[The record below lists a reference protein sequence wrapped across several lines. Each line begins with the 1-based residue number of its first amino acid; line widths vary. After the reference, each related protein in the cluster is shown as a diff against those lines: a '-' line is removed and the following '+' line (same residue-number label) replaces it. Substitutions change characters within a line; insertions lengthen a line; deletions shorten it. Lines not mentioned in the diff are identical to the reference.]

1 MQGPVTRLG
10 VMVSITALVGST
22 TLASP
27 VGAQTDGPEA
37 AEGAES
43 ETELEEGEAPSD
55 EQRAEEDDV
64 APVLPGA
71 AVPDSIEV
79 QVIGDKAD
87 AMQKIPGSG
96 TFLGPEEI
104 DRADPQDAAE
114 LLRRVPG
121 VSVRQDSAG
130 GGRLD
135 IGVRGLDPGRSRRVL
150 LLEDGIPIGNN
161 PYAEPDLYWVPP
173 AERWAALEV
182 VKGSGNI
189 LFGPQTVTGV
199 INFITPYVP
208 WRREVTLEATGGQR
222 GFAQGLGRYG
232 DRHGDVGYLAQ
243 IVVRRGDGF
252 RDQGFRTVDT
262 FAKVDFPTSD
272 TGNAVLKIGLHDYV
286 ADADDVGLTSVMWQA
301 DPRRNSLAP
310 NDESRTRRYHASL
323 THQHRFSEAVS
334 LRTLAYGY
342 ALTRAWRRQD
352 YTRFPVAGDR
362 YTVIVG
368 DPSVPEGAI
377 YFEPTNR
384 TLDRTYL
391 VGGFEPKL
399 EVRFATGVVEHTL
412 DVGARVLGEGAHYE
426 QRAGDNPQTYSGA
439 LELDETRT
447 TVAGALYLQ
456 DRMAFLDEVVLLT
469 PGLRLE
475 YARYERQIDRQPTAT
490 GAEDVDI
497 SGDSDVLG
505 IIPGIGITAGT
516 PDMHGFAGAHVGFAP
531 PRAASS
537 IASNG
542 NSELLED
549 ERSIIYEAGV
559 RLGERRFWQIEAA
572 GFLNNFFNQI
582 VPATVGAQT
591 TLVNGGKTRQMG
603 LESAATMAFG
613 KLVEHGVL
621 LDVTARYTIMRAEF
635 VGGDEDGNQLPYA
648 PNHLL
653 NAILDVGHE
662 VGIGAQLAYGYVGPQ
677 LTDDLNTIEE
687 DVTGRVGRLDGY
699 HRLDA
704 SVRYRETHTGLTARL
719 SVKDV
724 IDRPFVIS
732 RRPEGIFG
740 AGYRQIMA
748 SLRWDYEAER

>member
-1 MQGPVTRLG
+1 MQGPVRRLG
-10 VMVSITALVGST
+10 LATALVG
-22 TLASP
+22 L
-27 VGAQTDGPEA
+27 
-37 AEGAES
+37 
-43 ETELEEGEAPSD
+43 LIAPSSWAQPAD
-55 EQRAEEDDV
+55 TERVEDTEEDDLPPEPFEDDLV
-64 APVLPGA
+64 AVPPELEPA
-71 AVPDSIEV
+71 PDSIEV
-79 QVIGDKAD
+79 TVIGDKAD
-87 AMQKIPGSG
+87 AMQKVPGSG
-96 TFLGPEEI
+96 TFVGPEEI

-121 VSVRQDSAG
+121 VSVRQDTAG

-189 LFGPQTVTGV
+189 LYGPQTVTGV
-199 INFITPYVP
+199 VNFITPYVP

-243 IVVRRGDGF
+243 VLFRRGDGF
-252 RDQGFRTVDT
+252 RDQGFRMVDS

-272 TGNAVLKIGLHDYV
+272 TGNAVLKIGIHDYV
-286 ADADDVGLTSVMWQA
+286 ADADDVGLTSAMFDA
-301 DPRRNSLAP
+301 DPRRDSLAP
-310 NDESRTRRYHASL
+310 NDEARTRRYHASL
-323 THQHRFSEAVS
+323 THEHRFSEAVS

-342 ALTRAWRRQD
+342 ALTRVWRRQD

-368 DPSVPEGAI
+368 DSGVPGGAI

-384 TLDRTYL
+384 TLDRSYL

-399 EVRFATGVVEHTL
+399 EVRFATGAVEHTL

-426 QRAGDNPQTYSGA
+426 QRAGDTPRTYTGE

-456 DRMAFLDEVVLLT
+456 DRMAFLDEVILLT
-469 PGLRLE
+469 PGVRLE
-475 YARYERQIDRQPTAT
+475 YARYQRQIDRQPTAT
-490 GAEDVDI
+490 GAENVDV

-549 ERSIIYEAGV
+549 ERSVIYEAGL
-559 RLGERRFWQIEAA
+559 RLGERRFWQVEVA
-572 GFLNNFFNQI
+572 GFFNNFFNQV

-613 KLVEHGVL
+613 KIIQHGML
-621 LDVTARYTIMRAEF
+621 LDVTGRYTLMRAEF
-635 VGGDEDGNQLPYA
+635 VGGDDDGNQLPYA

-653 NAILDVGHE
+653 NGVLDVGHD
-662 VGIGAQLAYGYVGPQ
+662 VGIGAQLAYGFVGSQ

-687 DVTGRVGRLDGY
+687 DITGRVGRIDGY

-704 SVRYRETHTGLTARL
+704 SVRYHESHTGLTARL
-719 SVKDV
+719 SIKDL

-732 RRPEGIFG
+732 RRPEGIF
-740 AGYRQIMA
+740 AGGFRQVMA
-748 SLRWDYEAER
+748 SLRWDYEAEP